1 MDGEDS
7 VVSQGR
13 EVKSIVQI
21 GIVKNKTLYISAV
34 NNSTVSRDDESEDNQ
49 QPLLFIS
56 AKTGSDQDYDESTLS
71 RNSQISKTHSEVFS
85 RRWNPNESAHFN
97 TGVEDSA
104 SKFGKGTHD
113 DDDIEES
120 DT

>member
-1 MDGEDS
+1 M
-7 VVSQGR
+7 
-13 EVKSIVQI
+13 
-21 GIVKNKTLYISAV
+21 
-34 NNSTVSRDDESEDNQ
+34 
-49 QPLLFIS
+49 
-56 AKTGSDQDYDESTLS
+56 S